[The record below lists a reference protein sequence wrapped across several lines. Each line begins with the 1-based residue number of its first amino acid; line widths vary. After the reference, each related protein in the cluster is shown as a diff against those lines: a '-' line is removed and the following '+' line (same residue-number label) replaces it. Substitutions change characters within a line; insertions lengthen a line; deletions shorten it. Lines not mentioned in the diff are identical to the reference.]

1 MESFWPEWN
10 QISIRIT
17 GNNSVTRTFSCQKVY
32 SKITGWSSRILSR
45 GGDLLSHLSSVIL
58 TAQVRAEPAVR
69 TCNPKSPGHPVVF
82 EFTKTPSPSSSLPPT
97 LNICPL
103 TENKGGNQSWYRCWE
118 DVQSSATDVK
128 HERRAIEI
136 RPENSVCS
144 NCFQRRQTRPD
155 VFFLSSRLSLSFLK
169 WILPCFTQSSWIIC
183 SIWGEEGGRQA
194 GDTQA
199 SSLTSSGLVGGVSC
213 GRLFTTCLTP
223 QSWTFIPW
231 HMTRRE
237 RDRVNAA
244 V

>member
-1 MESFWPEWN
+1 M
-10 QISIRIT
+10 
-17 GNNSVTRTFSCQKVY
+17 
-32 SKITGWSSRILSR
+32 
-45 GGDLLSHLSSVIL
+45 
-58 TAQVRAEPAVR
+58 RAEPTVR

-103 TENKGGNQSWYRCWE
+103 TENRGGNQSWYRCWE
-118 DVQSSATDVK
+118 DVQSSATNVK
-128 HERRAIEI
+128 HERRAVEI

-144 NCFQRRQTRPD
+144 NCFQRRQTHPD

-183 SIWGEEGGRQA
+183 SIWGEERREAGRQA

-223 QSWTFIPW
+223 QSWTRPFMPW